1 MNVLD
6 STWYGEIGIVK
17 VDNGF
22 ETKWY
27 IGKGFG
33 ADQHIDEQFIATHGM
48 PVYPQML
55 EGFFNMK
62 KQQNEHS

>member
-27 IGKGFG
+27 IG
-33 ADQHIDEQFIATHGM
+33 IWI
-48 PVYPQML
+48 P
-55 EGFFNMK
+55 
-62 KQQNEHS
+62 